1 MSNLAATAERL
12 RVVKDAC
19 VDFITLW
26 AIDRLM
32 EEDQSGDRIYGD
44 ILCAMDRPREHSIL
58 QSDRYLDD

>member
-1 MSNLAATAERL
+1 
-12 RVVKDAC
+12 
-19 VDFITLW
+19 
-26 AIDRLM
+26 LM